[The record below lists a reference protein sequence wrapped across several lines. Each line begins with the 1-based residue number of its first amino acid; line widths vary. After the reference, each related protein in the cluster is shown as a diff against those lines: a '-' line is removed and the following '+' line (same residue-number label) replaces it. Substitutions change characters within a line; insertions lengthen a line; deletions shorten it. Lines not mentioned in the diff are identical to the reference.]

1 MHYRGIALVTLA
13 VVVSA
18 CSSPAAPSAEN
29 SGSAQS
35 ACAAMM
41 VSMPTDTY
49 SPGSA
54 LDVTVDNV
62 VIDCLDQGETVTT
75 AGPEDLDLIFVQG
88 DHSTVLASFSEAD
101 GPTVTVTTTI
111 PADAAPGEASIDVR
125 NGESAAITIVP

>member
-1 MHYRGIALVTLA
+1 MIALLSLA

-18 CSSPAAPSAEN
+18 CSSSAAPSGEDSVA
-29 SGSAQS
+29 SAQG

-41 VSMPTDTY
+41 VSTPADTY

-54 LDVTVDNV
+54 LEVTVDNV
-62 VIDCLDQGETVTT
+62 AIDCLDQGETVTT
-75 AGPEDLDLIFVQG
+75 ATPEALDLIFVQG

-111 PADAAPGEASIDVR
+111 PADAAPGDASIDVR
-125 NGESAAITIVP
+125 YGESATITIVP